1 MGLPETPHV
10 PRHAESVPPPFFRT
24 ALVTAAVTLGP
35 RSDQE
40 LWGAHIGVRAIWL
53 TTISAAAELVGGLVN
68 LRSDLA
74 STGLLVLVLDFFLVG
89 EGLLRLGSV
98 ATGRPMGSVF
108 GWILRPLY
116 RRSLPP
122 ARAQGTGCRVQD
134 GP

>member
-1 MGLPETPHV
+1 MDSE
-10 PRHAESVPPPFFRT
+10 PPSFLRT
-24 ALVTAAVTLGP
+24 MLTTAAVTLGP

-40 LWGAHIGVRAIWL
+40 LWGAHLGMRPIWL
-53 TTISAAAELVGGLVN
+53 TMMGAAAELAGGLVN

-74 STGLLVLVLDFFLVG
+74 SAGLGILVLDFFLVG

-122 ARAQGTGCRVQD
+122 NPGIPNHRKR
-134 GP
+134 